1 MQGKLHAGIPAA
13 AAAALIVALAGV
25 AGACSR
31 RPEPHPATRI
41 VPSTAPRPAPGAVVA
56 APKPLNPSQ
65 FPLPQ
70 RWTETEDKPLPL
82 VFGFDLDLIAPLGN
96 GPANAALYFR
106 DFAGNDGSRAV
117 AWEEATTRKVTRRV
131 AGRERGVLPPDD
143 PLLLEAEP
151 WIDQARMRFYPDVWT
166 DARLAPASP
175 NLLQIIRL
183 ADSWVAR
190 SSTGADPEAAREDC
204 RRAIRVGRLLLQDD
218 VTSTQNLVGVAC
230 VRTGAECLYEI
241 ARREGDTAGLLVAQR
256 ALYDALGLR
265 ARIDGRLRTL
275 EVFRSVERRW
285 WAPWRRVLRLSES
298 KVEAVIRMAR
308 SDPSRAL
315 RIEAQ
320 PPLAGIALLGSSDQR
335 ASARSA
341 LDELAKDPDPLV
353 ASSAVALREA
363 VAKGMDDASAFACL
377 GGT

>member
-1 MQGKLHAGIPAA
+1 MKRRRAGLSKA
-13 AAAALIVALAGV
+13 AAAALAVALVGA

-31 RPEPHPATRI
+31 APAPHPATPI
-41 VPSTAPRPAPGAVVA
+41 VPSSAPKRAPAAVVA
-56 APKPLNPSQ
+56 APRPVDPAR

-70 RWTETEDKPLPL
+70 RWTETEEKPLPL
-82 VFGFDLDLIAPLGN
+82 AFSFDLDLVAPLGD

-106 DFAGNDGSRAV
+106 DFARNDGSRAV
-117 AWEEATTRKVTRRV
+117 AWEEATTRKVTRQV

-151 WIDQARMRFYPDVWT
+151 WIDQARMRFYPDVWA
-166 DARLAPASP
+166 DARLAPSAP
-175 NLLQIIRL
+175 NLLQMIKL
-183 ADSWVAR
+183 AESWVAR
-190 SSTGADPEAAREDC
+190 SGTRADPEAAREDC

-218 VTSTQNLVGVAC
+218 VTSIQNLVGIAC
-230 VRTGAECLYEI
+230 VRDGAECLYEI
-241 ARREGDTAGLLVAQR
+241 ARRDGDTTGQLVAQR
-256 ALYDALGLR
+256 ALYDAFGLR
-265 ARIDGRLRTL
+265 TRTDERVQAL
-275 EVFRSVERRW
+275 TVFRSVERRW
-285 WAPWRRVLRLSES
+285 WAPWQRALRLSES

-320 PPLAGIALLGSSDQR
+320 PPLAGIAMLGSFEQR

-353 ASSAVALREA
+353 ASSAIALREA
-363 VAKGMDDASAFACL
+363 VAKGMDEASAFACF